1 MYFFRVVKKPNNE
14 YWNLLKTKILKMIV
28 LGESCVAFV
37 LRWSSPESNINSW
50 PPSTF
55 PLFSQD
61 TCGDDD
67 DNCDDDEKT
76 EPMTWA
82 RLTWYN
88 AMCGMHIY
96 SEKWP
101 QHKTLPKVQR
111 TRGIEY
117 FQSRSFNKLWDF
129 GQTSAWFCLTKGDK
143 NIEQL
148 WEIHTTTLK
157 KACNSFG
164 KSM

>member
-1 MYFFRVVKKPNNE
+1 
-14 YWNLLKTKILKMIV
+14 MIV

-76 EPMTWA
+76 ETDDMSTIDMIQCNVW
-82 RLTWYN
+82 N
-88 AMCGMHIY
+88 AYLQWKM
-96 SEKWP
+96 
-101 QHKTLPKVQR
+101 
-111 TRGIEY
+111 
-117 FQSRSFNKLWDF
+117 
-129 GQTSAWFCLTKGDK
+129 
-143 NIEQL
+143 
-148 WEIHTTTLK
+148 TTT
-157 KACNSFG
+157 
-164 KSM
+164 

>member
-1 MYFFRVVKKPNNE
+1 
-14 YWNLLKTKILKMIV
+14 MIV

-88 AMCGMHIY
+88 AMYGMHSY

-101 QHKTLPKVQR
+101 QHKTLPKAQR
-111 TRGIEY
+111 TQGIDSISWVNILARIVQDW
-117 FQSRSFNKLWDF
+117 FQWHYLNWLQIWSLDDANCIRSK
-129 GQTSAWFCLTKGDK
+129 FCQQMAPLALVQNLVTR
-143 NIEQL
+143 
-148 WEIHTTTLK
+148 WSH
-157 KACNSFG
+157 FH
-164 KSM
+164 